1 MRRKL
6 LAVLMSLTMVCALA
20 ACGSKEP
27 AEETGTE
34 EVATETDN
42 YAEALEEEV
51 LKSPVEEIVE
61 HVGEEVKDAVTK
73 EYVTSFDEIS
83 DEKWNE
89 FIEESYLDLDKYY
102 DDFTAVPKV
111 SYLLGSEDHPETSIY
126 IIFET
131 TLADGSEFYSV
142 MGSYIKYNEDGEI
155 KAWPG
160 KSAYKPESL
169 DVALD
174 GIKELGIAKLLLDEK
189 TFE

>member
-73 EYVTSFDEIS
+73 EYITSFDEIS
-83 DEKWNE
+83 DETWDE
-89 FIEESYLDLDKYY
+89 LIEACNAELSKYY
-102 DDFTAVPKV
+102 DHTSTPKV
-111 SYLLGSEDHPETSIY
+111 AYLLGNDEDPEKFIN
-126 IIFET
+126 IVFET
-131 TLADGSEFYSV
+131 KLSDGSELYTVLFNY
-142 MGSYIKYNEDGEI
+142 GKIKEDGKI
-155 KAWPG
+155 DVWPSE
-160 KSAYKPESL
+160 SAYRPESL

-174 GIKELGIAKLLLDEK
+174 GIIKMYIDRNLLDEK
-189 TFE
+189 TFD